1 MNIQIHQEYLEGDDP
16 EQDIEELNRTAS
28 KPMYKSAALNA
39 QTSFS
44 KSKTHDIESSYEHII
59 KKYKDHFN
67 PKDSE
72 NYNEDYDQKFIKK
85 TTEENPLSTFEKLQ
99 SEVELIENDLKYYS
113 ENKDSY
119 KSVAPIETSLEE
131 LNKLKY
137 IIQYINT
144 SKNYEKLKK
153 IKEAQDKNG
162 MKMSE
167 DNYNLLNKKIY
178 NNLDEK
184 LVEKLNQIK
193 KLKTEN
199 PINYQNLEYELFLIP
214 DNEKMNHFKE
224 LEELVLRINEI
235 EKKIGKW
242 NFNNKKNTIASV
254 LDSIKM
260 NMLLLDKMAKVEMK
274 KKFDAA
280 HAKIQDIKNNYLDT
294 YNTISQE
301 KLKDLTVDGISA
313 KAAEKIICNVIYKME
328 LLKDDHEKSI
338 YLSQKVKELINKNEE
353 IKKQSE
359 DNSKMLDSLQ
369 QSVKLNVETMRKNIE
384 IIKSKL

>member
-28 KPMYKSAALNA
+28 KPMYKSAALNT
-39 QTSFS
+39 QTSFA
-44 KSKTHDIESSYEHII
+44 KSKNFDIENSYEHII

-67 PKDSE
+67 PKQSE
-72 NYNEDYDQKFIKK
+72 NFNEDYDQKFIKK
-85 TTEENPLSTFEKLQ
+85 ITEENPLSTFEKLQ
-99 SEVELIENDLKYYS
+99 SEVDLIEKDLQYYS

-162 MKMSE
+162 IKMSE

-199 PINYQNLEYELFLIP
+199 PVDYKNLEYELFLIP

-254 LDSIKM
+254 LDSIKI

-280 HAKIQDIKNNYLDT
+280 HNKIQDIKDNYKDV
-294 YNTISQE
+294 YDSISQE

-313 KAAEKIICNVIYKME
+313 KTAEKIICNVIYKME

-353 IKKQSE
+353 IKRQSE
-359 DNSKMLDSLQ
+359 DNTQMLENLQ
-369 QSVKLNVETMRKNIE
+369 KSVKLNVETMRKNIE

>member
-28 KPMYKSAALNA
+28 KPMYKSAALNT

-44 KSKTHDIESSYEHII
+44 KSKNFDIENSYEHII

-67 PKDSE
+67 PKGTA
-72 NYNEDYDQKFIKK
+72 NYNEDYDQNFIKK
-85 TTEENPLSTFEKLQ
+85 ATEESPLSTFEKLQ
-99 SEVELIENDLKYYS
+99 SEVELIEKDLNYYS

-137 IIQYINT
+137 IIHYINT

-167 DNYNLLNKKIY
+167 ENYSLLNKKLY

-199 PINYQNLEYELFLIP
+199 PVNYKNLEYELFLIP

-254 LDSIKM
+254 LDSIKV
-260 NMLLLDKMAKVEMK
+260 NMLLLDKMAKVEIK

-280 HAKIQDIKNNYLDT
+280 QKKIQDIKDNYMDT

-301 KLKDLTVDGISA
+301 KLKDFTVDGISA

-353 IKKQSE
+353 IKKQAE
-359 DNSKMLDSLQ
+359 DNSNMLDNLQKSL
-369 QSVKLNVETMRKNIE
+369 KLNVETMRKNIE

>member
-44 KSKTHDIESSYEHII
+44 KSKNQDIESSYENII
-59 KKYKDHFN
+59 KKYKDHFK
-67 PKDSE
+67 PKESE

-99 SEVELIENDLKYYS
+99 SEVELIEKDLKYYS

-119 KSVAPIETSLEE
+119 KSVAPIETSIEE

-199 PINYQNLEYELFLIP
+199 PVNYQNLEYELFLIP

-235 EKKIGKW
+235 EK
-242 NFNNKKNTIASV
+242 N
-254 LDSIKM
+254 
-260 NMLLLDKMAKVEMK
+260 
-274 KKFDAA
+274 
-280 HAKIQDIKNNYLDT
+280 
-294 YNTISQE
+294 
-301 KLKDLTVDGISA
+301 
-313 KAAEKIICNVIYKME
+313 
-328 LLKDDHEKSI
+328 
-338 YLSQKVKELINKNEE
+338 
-353 IKKQSE
+353 
-359 DNSKMLDSLQ
+359 
-369 QSVKLNVETMRKNIE
+369 R
-384 IIKSKL
+384 